1 MAYPPDIDDEGNG
14 HVVVIR
20 ASELGAA
27 LDADL
32 MVGGGADDTAV
43 LQAALDRGAG
53 GSPVH
58 LLLDGPARV
67 SGLDVYGGTTIEGI
81 SGAGLYLADNSDRA
95 VLRNAHRTRDAVVDR
110 HITIRGLFV
119 NGNRAGQTAPGSWG
133 PQVDPYGAFKSGIEM
148 FGVDDL
154 TIERVTVWNQRSFG
168 IWIATA
174 THVTIRDVT
183 VDANFAPYPGSESP
197 EAQRA
202 YLDGFR
208 SNLDGI
214 HVNGPARHILMERI
228 RVRSEDDAIA
238 LNANDMMSDDM
249 TLTDEMGPH
258 IGQGPITDVVIRD
271 VVFDDAIQGFR
282 LLSSD
287 QRIDR
292 ALIENVSGGIRHQMA
307 LLSNFHHRAQG
318 DFGAIRFRNIA
329 VDPLPSATWTEIYP
343 DWLERNPEGEGD
355 GQVDIPLFSLRARI
369 DLLDLESVS
378 AALIDDR
385 PLIRLGNN
393 ADVGE
398 LRADFRVD
406 DPEHR
411 VQPLKLVPGS
421 RLGRVELSV
430 SRR

>member
-1 MAYPPDIDDEGNG
+1 MTLL
-14 HVVVIR
+14 R

-27 LDADL
+27 LDTDL
-32 MVGGGADDTAV
+32 MTGGGTDDTAV
-43 LQAALDRGAG
+43 LQAALDRAAG
-53 GSPVH
+53 GSPVQ

-67 SGLDVYGGTTIEGI
+67 SGLDVHGGTTIEGVA
-81 SGAGLYLADNSDRA
+81 GAGLYLADGSDRA
-95 VLRNAHRTRDAVVDR
+95 VIRNAHRSRDTVVDR
-110 HITIRGLFV
+110 HIVLQGLFV

-133 PQVDPYGAFKSGIEM
+133 PQVDRQGAFKSGIEM
-148 FGVDDL
+148 FGVEHL
-154 TIERVTVWNQRSFG
+154 TIADVTVWNQRSFG

-183 VDANFAPYPGSESP
+183 VDGNFAPYPGTESP
-197 EAQRA
+197 AVQRA

-214 HVNGPARHILMERI
+214 HVNGPARHIVMERI

-238 LNANDMMSDDM
+238 LNANDMMADDM
-249 TLTDEMGPH
+249 TVADEMGPH
-258 IGQGPITDVVIRD
+258 IGQGPISDVVIRD
-271 VVFDDAIQGFR
+271 VVLDDAIQGFR

-292 ALIENVSGGIRHQMA
+292 ILIENVSGSIRHQMV
-307 LLSNFHHRAQG
+307 LLSNFHHRAPG
-318 DFGAIRFRNIA
+318 DFGAIRFRNIS

-355 GQVDIPLFSLRARI
+355 GQVDIPLFPLRARI
-369 DLLDLESVS
+369 DRLDLEAVS
-378 AALIDDR
+378 ARLIDER

-393 ADVGE
+393 AEVGE
-398 LRADFRVD
+398 LRAEFRID

-430 SRR
+430 TSGSV

>member
-1 MAYPPDIDDEGNG
+1 MTLL
-14 HVVVIR
+14 R

-27 LDADL
+27 LDTDL
-32 MVGGGADDTAV
+32 MTGGGTDDTAV
-43 LQAALDRGAG
+43 LQAALDRAAD

-58 LLLDGPARV
+58 LVLDGAARV
-67 SGLDVYGGTTIEGI
+67 SGLDVYGGTTIEGVA
-81 SGAGLYLADNSDRA
+81 GAGLYLADGSDRA
-95 VLRNAHRTRDAVVDR
+95 VLRNAHRSRDAATDR
-110 HITIRGLFV
+110 RIVLRGLFV
-119 NGNRAGQTAPGSWG
+119 NGNRAGQTAAGSWG
-133 PQVDPYGAFKSGIEM
+133 PQVDTNGAFKSGIEM

-154 TIERVTVWNQRSFG
+154 TIERITVWNQRSFG

-174 THVTIRDVT
+174 TNVTIRDVT
-183 VDANFAPYPGSESP
+183 VDANFAPYPGTESP
-197 EAQRA
+197 EVQRA

-249 TLTDEMGPH
+249 TLADEMGPH

-292 ALIENVSGGIRHQMA
+292 VLIENVSGGIRHQMA

-318 DFGAIRFRNIA
+318 DFGSIRFRNIA
-329 VDPLPSATWTEIYP
+329 VDPLPAATWTEIYP
-343 DWLERNPEGEGD
+343 DWLERDPEGEGD

-369 DLLDLESVS
+369 DRLDLESVS

-398 LRADFRVD
+398 LRADFRID

>member
-1 MAYPPDIDDEGNG
+1 MALM
-14 HVVVIR
+14 R

-27 LDADL
+27 LDTDL
-32 MVGGGADDTAV
+32 LTGGGTDDTAI
-43 LQAALDRGAG
+43 LQAALDRAG
-53 GSPVH
+53 DGSPVH
-58 LLLDGPARV
+58 LVLDGPARV
-67 SGLDVYGGTTIEGI
+67 SGLDVHGDTTIEGVA
-81 SGAGLYLADNSDRA
+81 GAGLYLADGSERA
-95 VLRNAHRTRDAVVDR
+95 ALRNAHPSRGAVVDR
-110 HITIRGLFV
+110 RIVLRGLFV

-133 PQVDPYGAFKSGIEM
+133 PQVDARGAFKSGIEM
-148 FGVDDL
+148 FGVEDL
-154 TIERVTVWNQRSFG
+154 TIEDVTVWNQRSFG

-174 THVTIRDVT
+174 THVTIRGVS
-183 VDANFAPYPGSESP
+183 VDANFAPYPGTESP
-197 EAQRA
+197 AAQRT

-214 HVNGPARHILMERI
+214 HVNGPARHIVMERI

-249 TLTDEMGPH
+249 TVTDEMGPH
-258 IGQGPITDVVIRD
+258 IGQGPISDVVIRD
-271 VVFDDAIQGFR
+271 VVLDDAIQGFR

-292 ALIENVSGGIRHQMA
+292 ILIENVSGSVRHQLV

-318 DFGAIRFRNIA
+318 DFGSVRFRNIA

-343 DWLERNPEGEGD
+343 DWLERSPEGEGD

-369 DLLDLESVS
+369 ERLELESVS
-378 AALIDDR
+378 ARLIDGR

-393 ADVGE
+393 AEVGE
-398 LRADFRVD
+398 LRADFRVV

-421 RLGRVELSV
+421 RLGRLDLAVAAGTD
-430 SRR
+430 R